1 MSSEAQKI
9 LDGQTDKVIEQIFS
23 CVKEKKD
30 SNMQNSLKIMKPLKN
45 KDYLFYSP

>member
-23 CVKEKKD
+23 FHYKKEKGYAKLKG
-30 SNMQNSLKIMKPLKN
+30 SLGK
-45 KDYLFYSP
+45 